1 MYNAPLVE
9 TLHSV
14 HIRTTAG
21 TINMVN
27 PNDKSGSKS
36 KSPSIWNR
44 LARRNSSL
52 AAPDQDAESSLSSL
66 SGSFSRLSLTRSRK
80 SKADEAGA
88 ETETGTRSNN
98 PFNDPPPSYS
108 ATTSASYNQTSI
120 AHDDKES
127 RLEPSADS
135 GAYPSSSSYRPG
147 AYTGICLANASTDD
161 DPYAF
166 LSLIDTVFLI
176 DDSGSMSGERWRQTE
191 QALNAILPI
200 CVDHDQDGIDLYFL
214 NHLSR
219 DPGDPRAGAA
229 GTGYRNVTDV
239 SRVQRIFRTVR
250 PTGTTPTGP
259 RLRDILTPYTR
270 HYAARVRATG
280 DETCVKPLNVI
291 VITDGKPTHDPE
303 SILVETAKLLD
314 RLNAPLYQVGV
325 QFFQVGDDPDAARAL
340 QELDDELATQNR
352 NQGMR
357 DIVDTATFEFD
368 PKNRRPPVL
377 SGEGIL
383 KVVLGSVVKRLDR
396 KPTR

>member
-1 MYNAPLVE
+1 MYNASLAE

-36 KSPSIWNR
+36 KGPSIWNR

-52 AAPDQDAESSLSSL
+52 AAPDQDETSSLSS
-66 SGSFSRLSLTRSRK
+66 SFSRLSLTRSRK

-88 ETETGTRSNN
+88 ETETGTRSSNN

-108 ATTSASYNQTSI
+108 ATTSASHNQTGI

-127 RLEPSADS
+127 RLELSADS
-135 GAYPSSSSYRPG
+135 
-147 AYTGICLANASTDD
+147 ANASTDD

-166 LSLIDTVFLI
+166 LSHIDTVFLI
-176 DDSGSMSGERWRQTE
+176 DDSGSMGGERWRQTE
-191 QALNAILPI
+191 QALNAVLPI

-250 PTGTTPTGP
+250 PTGATPTGP

-291 VITDGKPTHDPE
+291 VVTDGRPTHDPE

-314 RLNAPLYQVGV
+314 RLGAPLYQVGV
-325 QFFQVGDDPDAARAL
+325 QFFQVGDDPGAARAL

-357 DIVDTATFEFD
+357 DIVDTATFDFD
-368 PKNRRPPVL
+368 PSSRRPPVL

-396 KPTR
+396 MPTRPS